1 MVLSC
6 GSGRIKKYVSYNGGD
21 CDVSYINDGSGDD
34 SMMVVPVM
42 VIAMK
47 MMMVHDC
54 GYIDGDILMVI
65 VMKMMMVH
73 DCGYIDGTSNGGDDG
88 DSNDV
93 GNCDSNGDDNGC

>member
-54 GYIDGDILMVI
+54 GYIDG
-65 VMKMMMVH
+65 
-73 DCGYIDGTSNGGDDG
+73 TSNGGDDG